1 MRRRLLLTSLSGML
15 GTLSA
20 FRRAEAAPVGKPAH
34 RLALHVDRND
44 PAVMNMALGN
54 AGNAAAYFVEHGES
68 LAIEL
73 IAYGPGLNMLRADT
87 SPVKERLAETPEKL
101 PHMVFS
107 ACNSTLQTMR
117 RAEHKDI
124 PLLPM
129 ARAVPAG
136 IVRLIELQE
145 QGFRYVK
152 P

>member
-1 MRRRLLLTSLSGML
+1 MKRRLLLTAASGLL
-15 GTLSA
+15 GTLA
-20 FRRAEAAPVGKPAH
+20 VLRRGEAAPAGAPH

-44 PAVMNMALGN
+44 PQIMNMALGN
-54 AGNAAAYFVEHGES
+54 AGNAAAYFAEHGEA

-73 IAYGPGLNMLRADT
+73 VAYGPGLHMLRADT
-87 SPVKERLAETPEKL
+87 SPVKERIAETRSKL

-107 ACNSTLQTMR
+107 ACHNTL
-117 RAEHKDI
+117 RAMEHAENKSI
-124 PLLPM
+124 PLLPE
-129 ARAVPAG
+129 ARLVPAG